1 MVRFLR
7 KWLIP
12 ILALLMVLG
21 IVLVFVPVTEREESR
36 AKSELTSLLAKA
48 FDTLDDGASYAA
60 PVIAAEEENLLS
72 KASAV
77 VRFLAHDDTLLATDA
92 LAAFCEQLHVDCVD
106 VADIDGRL
114 IASSQASRIGLDLGA
129 QSAFGWAMEAADDAQ
144 AALTQTDETDQSLLY
159 ACVGRT
165 DIEGFVLL
173 TRDDP
178 FVDDALQR
186 SSTETLLSELPY
198 NKDLVFVAAQSGA
211 NGTFYDAGNYCVRET
226 QNGVTLI
233 AARPTADVFCGRNA
247 ALVAFGA
254 AALCIVICGI
264 AWYLLRLDPLV
275 TEEETEAPAPEEP
288 GDGIPEES
296 TDFLEEREA
305 QLEIESQHE
314 RAEERAPRQ
323 ARKTGK
329 RKPPRDQNTES
340 GENPFDQIVD

>member
-21 IVLVFVPVTEREESR
+21 IVLVFVPVTEREETR
-36 AKSELTSLLAKA
+36 AKSELTALLSKA
-48 FDTLDDGASYAA
+48 FDALDDGASYAA

-72 KASAV
+72 KTKAV

-114 IASSQASRIGLDLGA
+114 IASSQADRIGLDLGA
-129 QSAFGWAMEAADDAQ
+129 QSAFGWTMDAADDAE
-144 AALTQTDETDQSLLY
+144 ASLTQTDENDRSLLY

-178 FVDDALQR
+178 FVDDALLK

-211 NGTFYDAGNYCVRET
+211 DGTFYDAGNYCVRET

-233 AARPTADVFCGRNA
+233 AARSTADVFCGRNA
-247 ALVAFGA
+247 ALAAFGT
-254 AALCIVICGI
+254 AALCVEICGI

-275 TEEETEAPAPEEP
+275 AEEEAEAPAPDEP
-288 GDGIPEES
+288 AEDVPAEPEGFPQ
-296 TDFLEEREA
+296 DRAEERE
-305 QLEIESQHE
+305 IETQHE
-314 RAEERAPRQ
+314 RSEERAPRQ
-323 ARKTGK
+323 VRKTGK
-329 RKPPRDQNTES
+329 RKPPRDSTAEG